1 MAPSASPQVD
11 STTNRARM
19 IGDNGFDANGNW
31 LGAGLVNQTNTWNV
45 ENQLVSNG
53 TVDGNGNL
61 LTYTYDPWGK
71 RVLQYSVSCT
81 NGPSGTLYFYSI
93 TGQRLGAYQ
102 VSYLNS
108 NNPPLPQSTPLY
120 FGGRLL
126 APVDRLGS
134 VRQNQERTNRL
145 LPVGR
150 RADGANGTTP
160 DGTDKFATYF
170 RDVTNNGVGEDYAN
184 ARYYN
189 NNFGRFWS
197 ADPAGQADL
206 TDPQSWNQYAY
217 AGGDPVNRNDPG
229 GLWPCWVGVGESP
242 DRSTSCSVITF
253 VWQAMS
259 TDPGPHGGGASGGL
273 LRPYL
278 STSKKA
284 TADKA
289 LKQAETWAEI
299 PKCDHALQAYGI
311 SSIEALLQGVV
322 TESNSQRGHFRWH

>member
-1 MAPSASPQVD
+1 LSSKTETGIGALWPAS
-11 STTNRARM
+11 STLTW
-19 IGDNGFDANGNW
+19 GCLQFY
-31 LGAGLVNQTNTWNV
+31 AGTASDEL
-45 ENQLVSNG
+45 E
-53 TVDGNGNL
+53 
-61 LTYTYDPWGK
+61 
-71 RVLQYSVSCT
+71 
-81 NGPSGTLYFYSI
+81 
-93 TGQRLGAYQ
+93 
-102 VSYLNS
+102 
-108 NNPPLPQSTPLY
+108 
-120 FGGRLL
+120 
-126 APVDRLGS
+126 
-134 VRQNQERTNRL
+134 
-145 LPVGR
+145 
-150 RADGANGTTP
+150 
-160 DGTDKFATYF
+160 
-170 RDVTNNGVGEDYAN
+170 

-197 ADPAGQADL
+197 PDPAGQADL

-322 TESNSQRGHFRWH
+322 TESSSSADTFDGTESSATGVVQGQPPDQQLGQYFQQDGAPGAVATLGTLTSPGAIYLGTAFFDPSSAGVNASWNTQAQAIMIMHEAVHSLGDVGDSAFGKGSSGSINLTNILVQDCAPALKGKLGTLGM